1 MRVIYPGSFDPV
13 TNGHLDIISR
23 ASKIYD
29 EVIVCVLIN
38 NSKNYLFTMDER
50 IEMLEDIL
58 YDYNNVKV
66 AKYSGL
72 LIDFAKENQADAII
86 RGIRA
91 VSDYETELQ
100 FAQMN
105 KVYSGG
111 VVETLFMVAEP
122 KYSYL
127 SSSIV
132 KEIASFNRDV
142 SGLVP
147 KNVANK
153 IKNKFN

>member
-1 MRVIYPGSFDPV
+1 M
-13 TNGHLDIISR
+13 
-23 ASKIYD
+23 
-29 EVIVCVLIN
+29 
-38 NSKNYLFTMDER
+38 
-50 IEMLEDIL
+50 
-58 YDYNNVKV
+58 
-66 AKYSGL
+66 
-72 LIDFAKENQADAII
+72 IDFVKENQVDAII

-111 VVETLFMVAEP
+111 IVETLFMVAEP

-147 KNVANK
+147 EIVAN
-153 IKNKFN
+153 IIRNKFN